1 MAMLESLHFFN
12 NRLLLEIT
20 PAHAPFERTL
30 IDVSQ
35 WLAAPRVAHLS
46 LIVVT
51 LAVQRSRSCTA
62 PSFDKDFLHY
72 RSVCLTE
79 LTALV
84 VDAKI
89 DRQALTFDCIQL
101 VMLADM
107 QLEPS
112 GPWAYHLEG
121 TRRLIKLQGG
131 LSSLFYQRPALQ
143 NLLINYM
150 EIDILT
156 SATCSVNAL
165 NIDSVDA
172 QQDYYA
178 LLSDQE
184 EKTISTACFMP
195 IQLLQSM
202 ADTNKLRLQYSK
214 YDLSPAES
222 FPVAREFSR
231 IRKSISACNSFR
243 WATRILAYGK
253 VQPQPLATLPSRQ
266 DVAAMTKLALCQ
278 QAAATLYL
286 HLSCN
291 PNPHSQLLHTT
302 YQILTANLVDLLS
315 QSSAD
320 TEAPL
325 HTQLYKCTVWPLF
338 VAAYAEVGWNP
349 CDDRDGNKQNLDRMR
364 SVAKKIQSRPLTVA
378 VAVLEKVK
386 VDRAVRAGVGR
397 SWTWDEAFEGR
408 CSFCVL

>member
-12 NRLLLEIT
+12 NRLLPEIT

-46 LIVVT
+46 LILVT
-51 LAVQRSRSCTA
+51 LAVQRSRSCA
-62 PSFDKDFLHY
+62 SPSFDKDILHY

-79 LTALV
+79 LTGLV

-89 DRQALTFDCIQL
+89 DYQELTFDCIQL

-121 TRRLIKLQGG
+121 TRRLVELQGG
-131 LSSLFYQRPALQ
+131 LSSVFHHKPALQ

-156 SATCSVNAL
+156 SATCNANAL
-165 NIDSVDA
+165 KIDTVDA
-172 QQDYYA
+172 QQDYHA
-178 LLSDQE
+178 LLLEQE
-184 EKTISTACFMP
+184 EETINTACFMP
-195 IQLLQSM
+195 LHLLQSM
-202 ADTNKLRLQYSK
+202 ADVNRLRLQCVK
-214 YDLSPAES
+214 RDLSPKVS
-222 FPVAREFSR
+222 FAVAREFTR
-231 IRKSISACNSFR
+231 IQKFISSFDPSQ
-243 WATRILAYGK
+243 WAVRILAYGA
-253 VQPQPLATLPSRQ
+253 VQPQPVATLPSEQ
-266 DVAAMTKLALCQ
+266 DIAAMTALAFCQ

-291 PNPHSQLLHTT
+291 PSPQSDSLQAT
-302 YQILTANLVDLLS
+302 YQTLTTNLTDLLS
-315 QSSAD
+315 QASPD

-325 HTQLYKCTVWPLF
+325 NTQLYKCAVWPIF
-338 VAAYAEVGWNP
+338 VAAYAEVGWNFGGGVGDIP
-349 CDDRDGNKQNLDRMR
+349 ALNRMR
-364 SVAKKIQSRPLTVA
+364 VVTKKIQSRPLA
-378 VAVLEKVK
+378 FAADVLEKVE
-386 VDRAVRAGVGR
+386 AEQALRAGVGS
-397 SWTWDEAFEGR
+397 SWTWDEAFESR
-408 CSFCVL
+408 CSLCVL